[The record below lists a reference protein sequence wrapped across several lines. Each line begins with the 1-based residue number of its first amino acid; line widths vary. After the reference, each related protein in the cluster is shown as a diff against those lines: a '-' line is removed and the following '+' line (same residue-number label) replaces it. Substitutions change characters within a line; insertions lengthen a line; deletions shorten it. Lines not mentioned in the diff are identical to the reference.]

1 MEDKTQDS
9 QGLLYHVISPTGI
22 LLGRKE
28 AWPLPEQVAGCQ
40 MGTVIF
46 ICSTPTGQ
54 PCDLRQVPSLPW
66 ALASLAIT
74 WG

>member
-9 QGLLYHVISPTGI
+9 QGLLYHVTSPTGI

-40 MGTVIF
+40 DGD
-46 ICSTPTGQ
+46 SH
-54 PCDLRQVPSLPW
+54 LHLLHSHWPSM
-66 ALASLAIT
+66 
-74 WG
+74 